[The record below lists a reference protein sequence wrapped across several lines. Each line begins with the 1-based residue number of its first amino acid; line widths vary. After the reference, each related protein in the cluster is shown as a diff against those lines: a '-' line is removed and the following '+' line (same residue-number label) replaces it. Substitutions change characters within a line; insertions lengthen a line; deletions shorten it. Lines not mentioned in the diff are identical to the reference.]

1 MPPSPQPEEVRAAGA
16 VPRRNGGVLIVHRPK
31 YDDWTFPKG
40 KLEEGEAFEDAAE
53 RELAEETGWKGDLG
67 AELEPTRY
75 KDAEDRD
82 KLVRWWEL
90 WVRERGDWEP
100 NDEVDDLMWVPLSEV
115 DSFLTYE
122 QDRGLAE
129 QVRQAGN
136 ERP

>member
-1 MPPSPQPEEVRAAGA
+1 MPPSPQPEVQAAGA

-40 KLEEGEAFEDAAE
+40 KLEQGESFEDAVV
-53 RELAEETGWKGDLG
+53 RELEEETGWKGDMG

-75 KDAEDRD
+75 KDGEGRD

-90 WVRERGDWEP
+90 WVRERGDWEA

-115 DSFLTYE
+115 DSLLTYE
-122 QDRGLAE
+122 SERALAE
-129 QVRQAGN
+129 QVRAAGN
-136 ERP
+136 QRP